1 MSVEATSSTSL
12 SVKWAACTNDRSSS
26 ITGYLVEY
34 RPALNP
40 ASPFETWVV
49 EREVLSTTLDD
60 LTPSTLYEVRVRG
73 ENTVGRSDPSSSWW
87 IKTKPDGEGG
97 KPKPRGG

>member
-1 MSVEATSSTSL
+1 MVEH
-12 SVKWAACTNDRSSS
+12 
-26 ITGYLVEY
+26 
-34 RPALNP
+34 RPALDP

-73 ENTVGRSDPSSSWW
+73 ENAVGRSDPSSSWW
-87 IKTKPDGEGG
+87 TKTKPDGELSEEVV
-97 KPKPRGG
+97 